1 MSLSMHHVTV
11 APMVQLLNALSNN
24 LKKAK
29 DHCANN
35 QVDDDNL
42 LLGRLAPDMMNLIEQ
57 VQRASFNA
65 AGAVARLSQSELPE
79 FTDNE
84 KTFDDLQKRIADTLS
99 YMARYTEEQLEGS
112 EMREVEVQTRVAL
125 LKFDGQDY
133 LLQFA
138 LPQVLFHVTI
148 AHGIMRNQGVDVGK
162 RDFLGKM
169 DVK

>member
-1 MSLSMHHVTV
+1 MSLSMYQVTV
-11 APMVQLLNALSNN
+11 SPMTQLLNALSKN
-24 LKKAK
+24 LRKAK
-29 DHCANN
+29 EHCAINR
-35 QVDDDNL
+35 VDEDNV
-42 LLGRLAPDMMNLIEQ
+42 LLGRLAPDMMTLIEQ

-65 AGAVARLSQSELPE
+65 VGAVARLAQAELPE
-79 FTDNE
+79 FADDE

-99 YMARYTEEQLEGS
+99 YMAGYTEEQLKGS

-138 LPQVLFHVTI
+138 LPQVLFHVTT
-148 AHGIMRNQGVDVGK
+148 AHGIMRNQGVDIGK